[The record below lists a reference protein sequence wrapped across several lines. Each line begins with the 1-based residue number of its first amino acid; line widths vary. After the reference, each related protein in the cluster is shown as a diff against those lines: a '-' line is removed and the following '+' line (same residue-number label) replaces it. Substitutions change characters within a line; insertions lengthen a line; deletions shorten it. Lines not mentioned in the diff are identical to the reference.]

1 MGIIDQKTQIQLGI
15 IDPKTQIRLGNG
27 IKLPIP
33 NVNIPNDQIH
43 DGRELDVKT
52 KLYQK
57 LDKMKPFK
65 RMVFLKMMQFNIISE
80 TLDAVNNGK
89 NTPERV
95 WKSVIGKMYAIKDL
109 KVGKD
114 KSGIDFSQII
124 SMLLPL
130 IGMLAGLFLAL
141 RQAEKEEQN
150 AAEPDSDPNFPDTVN
165 SESAAKK
172 CAEEKAKNIQRSVV
186 MQLCELKEKG
196 FSLN

>member
-1 MGIIDQKTQIQLGI
+1 MADTSTGIV
-15 IDPKTQIRLGNG
+15 DPKTQTNLGNG
-27 IKLPIP
+27 TATPTP
-33 NVNIPNDQIH
+33 NESTPNDQIH
-43 DGRELDVKT
+43 NGQELDAKT

-57 LDKMKPFK
+57 LNKMKPFK
-65 RMVFLKMMQFNIISE
+65 RMVFLKMMQFNILSE

-95 WKSVIGKMYAIKDL
+95 WKSVIGKMNAIKDL

-114 KSGIDFSQII
+114 KSGIDFSKTI

-141 RQAEKEEQN
+141 RQSEKEEQD
-150 AAEPDSDPNFPDTVN
+150 AAEPDLDPNFPDTVN

-172 CAEEKAKNIQRSVV
+172 CAEEKAKNIQRSIV

>member
-1 MGIIDQKTQIQLGI
+1 MGT
-15 IDPKTQIRLGNG
+15 IDPNTQTRLGNG
-27 IKLPIP
+27 INQPTP
-33 NVNIPNDQIH
+33 NENIPNDQIH
-43 DGRELDVKT
+43 DGQELDDKT

-57 LDKMKPFK
+57 LDNMKPFK
-65 RMVFLKMMQFNIISE
+65 RMAFLKMMQFNILSE

-95 WKSVIGKMYAIKDL
+95 WESTIGKMHAIKDL
-109 KVGKD
+109 KAGKD

-124 SMLLPL
+124 STLLPL

-150 AAEPDSDPNFPDTVN
+150 AAEPDLDPNFPDTVN

-172 CAEEKAKNIQRSVV
+172 CAEEKAKNIQRSIV

>member
-1 MGIIDQKTQIQLGI
+1 MGI
-15 IDPKTQIRLGNG
+15 IDPKIQTRLGNG
-27 IKLPIP
+27 INQLIP
-33 NVNIPNDQIH
+33 NENIPNDQIH
-43 DGRELDVKT
+43 DGQELDAKT

-57 LDKMKPFK
+57 LNQMKPFK
-65 RMVFLKMMQFNIISE
+65 RMVFLKMMQFNILSE
-80 TLDAVNNGK
+80 TLNAVNNGK
-89 NTPERV
+89 NTPERI

-124 SMLLPL
+124 STLLPL
-130 IGMLAGLFLAL
+130 VGMLAGLFLAL

-150 AAEPDSDPNFPDTVN
+150 AAEPDLDPNFPDTVN

>member
-1 MGIIDQKTQIQLGI
+1 MYGT
-15 IDPKTQIRLGNG
+15 IDPRTQTQLLNG
-27 IKLPIP
+27 IKQPPP
-33 NVNIPNDQIH
+33 NENIPNDQIH
-43 DGRELDVKT
+43 DGQELDAKT

-57 LDKMKPFK
+57 LDNMKPFK
-65 RMVFLKMMQFNIISE
+65 RMVFLKMMQFNILSE

-95 WKSVIGKMYAIKDL
+95 WKSVIGKMHAIKDL
-109 KVGKD
+109 KAGKD
-114 KSGIDFSQII
+114 KSGIDFSKII
-124 SMLLPL
+124 STLLPL

-150 AAEPDSDPNFPDTVN
+150 AAEPDLDPNFPD
-165 SESAAKK
+165 
-172 CAEEKAKNIQRSVV
+172 EEKAKNIQRSVV

>member
-1 MGIIDQKTQIQLGI
+1 MGV

-27 IKLPIP
+27 IKQLTP
-33 NVNIPNDQIH
+33 NENIPNDQIH
-43 DGRELDVKT
+43 DGQELDAKT

-57 LDKMKPFK
+57 LNKMKPFK
-65 RMVFLKMMQFNIISE
+65 RMVFLKMMQFNILSE
-80 TLDAVNNGK
+80 VLDAVNNGK
-89 NTPERV
+89 NTSERV
-95 WKSVIGKMYAIKDL
+95 WKSVIGKMHAIKDL
-109 KVGKD
+109 KAGKD

-124 SMLLPL
+124 TALLPL

>member
-1 MGIIDQKTQIQLGI
+1 MGT
-15 IDPKTQIRLGNG
+15 IDPKTQTRLGNG
-27 IKLPIP
+27 IKQPTP
-33 NVNIPNDQIH
+33 NENIPNDQIH
-43 DGRELDVKT
+43 DGQELDAKT

-57 LDKMKPFK
+57 LNKMKPFK
-65 RMVFLKMMQFNIISE
+65 RMVFLKMMQFNILSE

-95 WKSVIGKMYAIKDL
+95 WKSVIGKMHAIKDI
-109 KVGKD
+109 KAGKD
-114 KSGIDFSQII
+114 KSGIDFGQII
-124 SMLLPL
+124 STLLPL

-150 AAEPDSDPNFPDTVN
+150 AAEPDLDPNFTDTVN

-186 MQLCELKEKG
+186 IQLCELKEKG
-196 FSLN
+196 FSLS

>member
-1 MGIIDQKTQIQLGI
+1 MGT
-15 IDPKTQIRLGNG
+15 IDPKTQTRLGNG
-27 IKLPIP
+27 IKQPTP
-33 NVNIPNDQIH
+33 NENIPNDQIH
-43 DGRELDVKT
+43 DGQELDAKT

-57 LDKMKPFK
+57 LNKMKPFK
-65 RMVFLKMMQFNIISE
+65 RMVFLKMMQFNILSE

-95 WKSVIGKMYAIKDL
+95 WKSVIGKMHAIKDI
-109 KVGKD
+109 KAGKD

-124 SMLLPL
+124 STILPL

-150 AAEPDSDPNFPDTVN
+150 AAEPDLDPNFTDTVN

-186 MQLCELKEKG
+186 IQLCELKEKG
-196 FSLN
+196 FSLS

>member
-1 MGIIDQKTQIQLGI
+1 MGT
-15 IDPKTQIRLGNG
+15 IDPKTQTRLGNG
-27 IKLPIP
+27 IKQPTP
-33 NVNIPNDQIH
+33 SENIPNDQIH
-43 DGRELDVKT
+43 DGQELDSKT

-57 LDKMKPFK
+57 LNKMKPFK
-65 RMVFLKMMQFNIISE
+65 RMAFLKMMQFNILSE

-95 WKSVIGKMYAIKDL
+95 WKSVIGKMHAIKNL
-109 KVGKD
+109 KAGKD
-114 KSGIDFSQII
+114 KSGMDFSQII
-124 SMLLPL
+124 STLLPL

-150 AAEPDSDPNFPDTVN
+150 AAEPDLDPNFPDTVN

-172 CAEEKAKNIQRSVV
+172 CTEEKAKNIQRSIVI
-186 MQLCELKEKG
+186 QLCELKEKG

>member
-1 MGIIDQKTQIQLGI
+1 MGT
-15 IDPKTQIRLGNG
+15 IDPKTQARLGNG
-27 IKLPIP
+27 IKQPTP
-33 NVNIPNDQIH
+33 NENIPNDQIH
-43 DGRELDVKT
+43 DGQELDVKT

-57 LDKMKPFK
+57 LNTMKPFK
-65 RMVFLKMMQFNIISE
+65 RMAFLKMMQFNILSE

-95 WKSVIGKMYAIKDL
+95 WKSVIGKMHAIKNL
-109 KVGKD
+109 KTGKD

-124 SMLLPL
+124 STLLPL
-130 IGMLAGLFLAL
+130 IGMLAGLFLAV

-150 AAEPDSDPNFPDTVN
+150 AAEPDLDPNFPDTVN

-186 MQLCELKEKG
+186 IQLCELKEKG
-196 FSLN
+196 FSLS

>member
-1 MGIIDQKTQIQLGI
+1 MSI
-15 IDPKTQIRLGNG
+15 IDPKTQTRLESG
-27 IKLPIP
+27 INQPMP
-33 NVNIPNDQIH
+33 NENIPNDQIH
-43 DGRELDVKT
+43 DGQELDTKT

-57 LDKMKPFK
+57 LNNMKPFN
-65 RMVFLKMMQFNIISE
+65 RMVFLKMMQFNILSE

-89 NTPERV
+89 NTPEIV
-95 WKSVIGKMYAIKDL
+95 WKSVIGKMHAIKDL

-150 AAEPDSDPNFPDTVN
+150 EAEPDLDPNFPDTVN

-172 CAEEKAKNIQRSVV
+172 CAEEKAKNMQRSVV
-186 MQLCELKEKG
+186 MQLCELKQKG

>member
-1 MGIIDQKTQIQLGI
+1 MGT
-15 IDPKTQIRLGNG
+15 IDPKTQTRLGNG
-27 IKLPIP
+27 IKQPTP
-33 NVNIPNDQIH
+33 NENIPNDQIH
-43 DGRELDVKT
+43 DGQELDDKT

-57 LDKMKPFK
+57 LDNMKPFK
-65 RMVFLKMMQFNIISE
+65 RMVFLKMMQFNILSE

-95 WKSVIGKMYAIKDL
+95 WESTIGKMHAIKDL
-109 KVGKD
+109 KAGKD

-124 SMLLPL
+124 STLLPL
-130 IGMLAGLFLAL
+130 IGMLAGLFVAL
-141 RQAEKEEQN
+141 SQAEKEEQN
-150 AAEPDSDPNFPDTVN
+150 AAEPDLDPNFPDTVN

-172 CAEEKAKNIQRSVV
+172 CTEEKAKNIQRSIV